1 MHTMAKLSHKEGLKC
16 EHRLAL
22 NEYGMHRFG
31 GPPGHRGAVP
41 PNTNVS
47 LHHFLSI
54 DLLDPNCPFESDK
67 PVRFL
72 PLYYPLKYG
81 FGGPEVQYG
90 VVSGTEIRIL
100 YLSPDLPDK
109 EEEQY
114 VKVSEL
120 PESQADIIPLAYEEA
135 RVLVFTPSVYDL
147 NREDRAILDRLDYN
161 NFTSIGGRP
170 WRHRHPNRPAMP
182 ICRNPECKWF
192 NRGALTSSISI
203 MPTIP
208 VNGSDEFWYEYQ
220 GGPDFHFD
228 LCWGCGTVI
237 AFNVAS

>member
-1 MHTMAKLSHKEGLKC
+1 MISFSHKAGLKC
-16 EHRLAL
+16 EHRLVL
-22 NEYGMHRFG
+22 NERGIHRFG

-41 PNTNVS
+41 PNSDVA

-54 DLLDPNCPFESDK
+54 DLLDSNCPFKSEM

-90 VVSGTEIRIL
+90 IVSDTEIKIL
-100 YLSPDLPDK
+100 YLFPELPDK

-120 PESQADIIPLAYEEA
+120 PGSQADILPLTHEEA
-135 RVLVFTPSVYDL
+135 RILAFAGGGYQPNPEES
-147 NREDRAILDRLDYN
+147 AILDRLDYN

-170 WRHRHPNRPAMP
+170 WRHRHPNRPAP
-182 ICRNPECKWF
+182 
-192 NRGALTSSISI
+192 
-203 MPTIP
+203 
-208 VNGSDEFWYEYQ
+208 
-220 GGPDFHFD
+220 PD
-228 LCWGCGTVI
+228 LQESRLQMV
-237 AFNVAS
+237 

>member
-1 MHTMAKLSHKEGLKC
+1 M
-16 EHRLAL
+16 
-22 NEYGMHRFG
+22 
-31 GPPGHRGAVP
+31 
-41 PNTNVS
+41 
-47 LHHFLSI
+47 
-54 DLLDPNCPFESDK
+54 

-90 VVSGTEIRIL
+90 IVSDTEIRIL
-100 YLSPDLPDK
+100 YLSPELPDN

-120 PESQADIIPLAYEEA
+120 PESQAEILPLTYEEA
-135 RVLVFTPSVYDL
+135 RILAFAGGCYQSNAEDSV
-147 NREDRAILDRLDYN
+147 ILGRVDYN

-170 WRHRHPNRPAMP
+170 RRHRHPNRPARP

-192 NRGALTSSISI
+192 NRGALTDSIAI
-203 MPTIP
+203 IPTIP
-208 VNGSDEFWYEYQ
+208 VNGSNEFWYEYR

-237 AFNVAS
+237 AFNVMS